1 METLKLDSSEI
12 LKKQQ
17 LKTRWMFDLSQEGRG
32 LLLNSFTN
40 SEEKYTRMP
49 EALAALVAPK
59 QA

>member
-1 METLKLDSSEI
+1 
-12 LKKQQ
+12 
-17 LKTRWMFDLSQEGRG
+17 MFDLSQEGRG